1 MQNLLFDLKQ
11 IMFGERM
18 RKRKFDVILEK
29 DKEGWFIADVPALPG
44 CHTQGKTK
52 KEVLENVKE
61 AIELCLEVI
70 EEKKAKRKTPF
81 VSVEKVA
88 VYA

>member
-1 MQNLLFDLKQ
+1 
-11 IMFGERM
+11 M
-18 RKRKFDVILEK
+18 RKRNFDVILEK
-29 DKEGWFIADVPALPG
+29 DEDGWFIADVPALPG

-52 KEVLENVKE
+52 KEVLENAKE
-61 AIELCLEVI
+61 AIALCLEVM
-70 EEKKAKRKTPF
+70 EEKKAKKKSPF

>member
-1 MQNLLFDLKQ
+1 MVILLA
-11 IMFGERM
+11 
-18 RKRKFDVILEK
+18 KREFTVILEQ
-29 DKEGWFIADVPALPG
+29 DADGWFIADVPELAG

-52 KEVLENVKE
+52 KEVLRNVKE
-61 AIELCLEVI
+61 AISLCLEVQN
-70 EEKKAKRKTPF
+70 EKKIKPKMPF